1 MQLFLLKNSG
11 NHVTFVPERVT
22 KTDNHDRIVWSLRK
36 AFLCAFHQK
45 GREPMALVLPASATV
60 LTPATSA
67 NLGPGFDSLGLA
79 LQLYNRFEV
88 TESRAD
94 PHLPAIEVQGAL
106 GVGLSTG
113 PDNLFFRAFAL
124 LYERQ
129 QAELPAVRI
138 RMTINIPPG
147 CGLGS
152 SATAVVGGLVAANEL
167 LSLRDKALS
176 REELLTLAVEIEA
189 GNHPDNVAPALLGG
203 LVATTNV
210 EGKIHAIKTPFPDAL
225 KAVIFTPSF
234 PMDTVA
240 GRKLLPASYSKA
252 DVTFNTG
259 RVALLLT
266 ALQTGR
272 YELIG
277 EAMQDRLHQPYRQ
290 ALFPAMPQIIDAAI
304 AAGAHGACLS
314 GGGSSLIALA
324 SSRFHEVLQAMQET
338 AHTMGVKGTGKI
350 LRADQNGAR
359 VLKTSRGRIRKE
371 ASARNQDHYY
381 WPPARP
387 SEELA
392 LNE

>member
-1 MQLFLLKNSG
+1 
-11 NHVTFVPERVT
+11 
-22 KTDNHDRIVWSLRK
+22 
-36 AFLCAFHQK
+36 
-45 GREPMALVLPASATV
+45 MALVLPASITV

-88 TESRAD
+88 EEGGVD
-94 PHLPAIEVQGAL
+94 PLHPIIEVQGEL
-106 GVGLSTG
+106 GASLSTG
-113 PDNLFFRAFAL
+113 PDNLFFRSFAL
-124 LYERQ
+124 LFERL
-129 QAELPAVRI
+129 EIPLPAVRI
-138 RMTINIPPG
+138 RMTIKIPPG

-152 SATAVVGGLVAANEL
+152 SATAVVGGLVAANEW
-167 LSLRDKALS
+167 LRPQGKAVPK
-176 REELLTLAVEIEA
+176 EELLGLAVEAEA
-189 GNHPDNVAPALLGG
+189 GNHPDNVAPALLGA

-210 EGKIHAIKTPFPDAL
+210 GGKIHAVKTHFPDAL

-240 GRKLLPASYSKA
+240 GRKLLPASYPKA

-277 EAMQDRLHQPYRQ
+277 DAMQDRLHQPYRQ
-290 ALFPAMPQIIDAAI
+290 VLFPAMPDIIQAAV
-304 AAGAHGACLS
+304 AAGAHGASLS

-324 SSRFHEVLQAMQET
+324 SSRFHEVLQAMQDT
-338 AHTMGVKGTGKI
+338 ARAAGIGGTGMI

-359 VLKTSRGRIRKE
+359 VLDTPRSRIRKDV
-371 ASARNQDHYY
+371 SARYGDQFC
-381 WPPARP
+381 WAPARP
-387 SEELA
+387 GSR
-392 LNE
+392 

>member
-1 MQLFLLKNSG
+1 
-11 NHVTFVPERVT
+11 
-22 KTDNHDRIVWSLRK
+22 
-36 AFLCAFHQK
+36 
-45 GREPMALVLPASATV
+45 MALVLPASTTV

-88 TESRAD
+88 TESGED
-94 PHLPAIEVQGAL
+94 PHLPRIEVRGNLGAS
-106 GVGLSTG
+106 LSTG

-124 LYERQ
+124 LFEQ
-129 QAELPAVRI
+129 QQVDLPAVRI
-138 RMTINIPPG
+138 RMTINVPPG

-167 LSLRDKALS
+167 LRLRNKAVS
-176 REELLTLAVEIEA
+176 KEELLALAVEAEA
-189 GNHPDNVAPALLGG
+189 GKHPDNVAPALLGG
-203 LVATTNV
+203 LVATTSV
-210 EGKIHAIKTPFPDAL
+210 EGKIHAVKTPFPDAL

-240 GRKLLPASYSKA
+240 GRKLLPSSYSKA

-290 ALFPAMPQIIDAAI
+290 TLFPAMPEIIQAAI
-304 AAGAHGACLS
+304 DAGAHGASLS

-324 SSRFHEVLQAMQET
+324 SSNFSSILRAMQET
-338 AHTMGVKGTGKI
+338 ARSLGVEGSGRI
-350 LRADQNGAR
+350 LRADQTGAR
-359 VLKTSRGRIRKE
+359 VITVVRSRKRSDYRSHSG
-371 ASARNQDHYY
+371 
-381 WPPARP
+381 
-387 SEELA
+387 A
-392 LNE
+392 LL

>member
-1 MQLFLLKNSG
+1 MA
-11 NHVTFVPERVT
+11 RV
-22 KTDNHDRIVWSLRK
+22 
-36 AFLCAFHQK
+36 F
-45 GREPMALVLPASATV
+45 PASITV
-60 LTPATSA
+60 LAPATSA

-79 LQLYNRFEV
+79 LQLYNRFMVE
-88 TESRAD
+88 ESGTD
-94 PHLPAIEVQGAL
+94 PYLPSIEIQGAL
-106 GVGLSTG
+106 GSDLSTG
-113 PDNLFFRAFAL
+113 ADNLFFRAFAL
-124 LYERQ
+124 LFERQ
-129 QAELPAVRI
+129 QVPLPAVRI
-138 RMTINIPPG
+138 RMTIHIPPG

-167 LSLRDKALS
+167 LQARHAAVPQV
-176 REELLTLAVEIEA
+176 ELLPLAVELEA

-225 KAVIFTPSF
+225 RAIIFTPSF

-290 ALFPAMPQIIDAAI
+290 ALFPAMPDIIHAAV

-324 SSRFHEVLQAMQET
+324 SSRFQEILHVMRET
-338 AHTMGVKGTGKI
+338 ARERGVDGTGTI
-350 LRADQNGAR
+350 LRADQQGAR
-359 VLKTSRGRIRKE
+359 VLHTSRGRTRK
-371 ASARNQDHYY
+371 ASSMHHDDPYY
-381 WPPARP
+381 WSPARS
-387 SEELA
+387 SEGMA
-392 LNE
+392 VNE

>member
-1 MQLFLLKNSG
+1 
-11 NHVTFVPERVT
+11 
-22 KTDNHDRIVWSLRK
+22 
-36 AFLCAFHQK
+36 
-45 GREPMALVLPASATV
+45 MAQVFPASVTV

-79 LQLYNRFEV
+79 LRLYNRFVVE
-88 TESRAD
+88 ESGND
-94 PHLPAIEVQGAL
+94 PHLPSIEVQGAL
-106 GVGLSTG
+106 GASLSTG

-124 LYERQ
+124 LFERKQ
-129 QAELPAVRI
+129 VQLPAVRI
-138 RMTINIPPG
+138 RMMINIPPG

-152 SATAVVGGLVAANEL
+152 SATAVVGGLVVANEL
-167 LSLRDKALS
+167 LRAQNLAVFK
-176 REELLTLAVEIEA
+176 EELLELAVELEA

-210 EGKIHAIKTPFPDAL
+210 GGKIRALKTPFPDAL
-225 KAVIFTPSF
+225 KAIIFTPSF

-252 DVTFNTG
+252 DVTFNTW

-272 YELIG
+272 YEFIG

-290 ALFPAMPQIIDAAI
+290 ALFPAMPDIIDAAI

-324 SSRFHEVLQAMQET
+324 SAHFQEILQAMQDT
-338 AHTMGVKGTGKI
+338 ARQFGIRGTGKI
-350 LRADQNGAR
+350 LRADQQGAR
-359 VLKTSRGRIRKE
+359 VIKTARSRLRKE
-371 ASARNQDHYY
+371 ARARFDDQYY

-387 SEELA
+387 
-392 LNE
+392 NEKVSLE

>member
-1 MQLFLLKNSG
+1 MKP
-11 NHVTFVPERVT
+11 VTV
-22 KTDNHDRIVWSLRK
+22 
-36 AFLCAFHQK
+36 
-45 GREPMALVLPASATV
+45 TV

-88 TESRAD
+88 QIGQGD
-94 PHLPAIEVQGAL
+94 PQQPVIRVEGPLGA
-106 GVGLSTG
+106 GLSTG
-113 PDNLFFRAFAL
+113 PDNLFFRAFAS
-124 LYERQ
+124 LYADR
-129 QAELPAVRI
+129 QAELPHVQI
-138 RMTINIPPG
+138 SMTIAIPPG

-152 SATAVVGGLVAANEL
+152 SATAVVGGLVAANALLHLQGKDVPKDEL
-167 LSLRDKALS
+167 L
-176 REELLTLAVEIEA
+176 EPAVAIEA
-189 GNHPDNVAPALLGG
+189 GNHPDNVAPALFGG
-203 LVATTNV
+203 LVATTNMN
-210 EGKIHAIKTPFPDAL
+210 GKIHAVKTRFPDAL

-290 ALFPAMPQIIDAAI
+290 TLFPAMPEIIQAAI
-304 AAGAHGACLS
+304 DAGAHGASLS

-324 SSRFHEVLQAMQET
+324 SSNFSSILRAMQET
-338 AHTMGVKGTGKI
+338 ARSLGVEGSGRI
-350 LRADQNGAR
+350 LRADQTGAR
-359 VLKTSRGRIRKE
+359 VITVVRSRKRSDYRSHSG
-371 ASARNQDHYY
+371 
-381 WPPARP
+381 
-387 SEELA
+387 A
-392 LNE
+392 LL

>member
-1 MQLFLLKNSG
+1 
-11 NHVTFVPERVT
+11 
-22 KTDNHDRIVWSLRK
+22 
-36 AFLCAFHQK
+36 
-45 GREPMALVLPASATV
+45 MALVLPASVTV

-88 TESRAD
+88 EESGDD
-94 PHLPAIEVQGAL
+94 PLHPSIEVQGAL
-106 GVGLSTG
+106 GAGLSTE
-113 PDNLFFRAFAL
+113 PDNMFFRSFVML
-124 LYERQ
+124 FER
-129 QAELPAVRI
+129 LDVPVPSVRI
-138 RMTINIPPG
+138 RMIINIPPG

-152 SATAVVGGLVAANEL
+152 SATAVVGGLVAANEW
-167 LSLRDKALS
+167 LRPLGKS
-176 REELLTLAVEIEA
+176 VSNEELLKLAVEAEA

-210 EGKIHAIKTPFPDAL
+210 GGKIHAVKTPFPDAI

-240 GRKLLPASYSKA
+240 GRKLLPASYPKA

-266 ALQTGR
+266 ALQTRR

-290 ALFPAMPQIIDAAI
+290 ALFPAMPDIINAAV
-304 AAGAHGACLS
+304 AAGAYGASLS
-314 GGGSSLIALA
+314 GGGSSLIALT
-324 SSRFHEVLQAMQET
+324 SSRFRNQVLQAMQES
-338 AHTMGVKGTGKI
+338 AQAAGVDGTGMI

-359 VLKTSRGRIRKE
+359 VINTSRSRVRKE
-371 ASARNQDHYY
+371 VSARYGDQFY
-381 WPPARP
+381 WSPARTGR
-387 SEELA
+387 
-392 LNE
+392 

>member
-1 MQLFLLKNSG
+1 ML
-11 NHVTFVPERVT
+11 
-22 KTDNHDRIVWSLRK
+22 
-36 AFLCAFHQK
+36 
-45 GREPMALVLPASATV
+45 PMALVLPASTIV

-88 TESRAD
+88 TESGGD
-94 PHLPAIEVQGAL
+94 PHLPYIEVRGPL
-106 GVGLSTG
+106 GEGLSTG

-124 LYERQ
+124 LFERQ
-129 QAELPAVRI
+129 QVELPAVRI

-152 SATAVVGGLVAANEL
+152 SATAVVGGLVAANDL
-167 LSLRDKALS
+167 LRLQDLS
-176 REELLTLAVEIEA
+176 VSKDELLTLAVEAEA

-210 EGKIHAIKTPFPDAL
+210 GGKIHAIKTPFPDAIR
-225 KAVIFTPSF
+225 AVIFTPSF

-290 ALFPAMPQIIDAAI
+290 ALFPAMPDIIDAAI

-314 GGGSSLIALA
+314 GGGSSLIALTSA
-324 SSRFHEVLQAMQET
+324 HFQEILQAMQDT
-338 AHTMGVKGTGKI
+338 ARQFGIRGTGKI
-350 LRADQNGAR
+350 LRADQQGAR
-359 VLKTSRGRIRKE
+359 VIKTARSRLRKE
-371 ASARNQDHYY
+371 ARARFDDQYY

-387 SEELA
+387 NEEVSL
-392 LNE
+392 E